1 LPQYFE
7 LKTKTD
13 LKVDIAK
20 METQKNETKVVLEI
34 DNLKPKFMDLKFWY
48 KRKTFP
54 KIEDYGT
61 ADIDLSAGDG
71 TKIKI
76 IWKIKSKENKPFTF
90 SLIKVKCIID
100 KMDVHIKEAKH
111 EIFDKITT
119 TLFISQLK
127 QSVAQ
132 AIVNNIVDGLQPLN
146 DQMNQW
152 FASKPLDTLYKK
164 MDEQLKQTYEKG
176 QEYIQRPLQTAIDT
190 TKAKFEK
197 AKEFLSQDPEDLKAA
212 VKEKV
217 EDVKEKVEEVKQKA
231 SDKYDE
237 VKEKASGKVE
247 EAKEKVEEWSKPKE
261 QSPLPSS
268 AERKWTHQ
276 WTHGGRKM
284 QKPTLESSLPIA
296 REPEPLI
303 GLETKQFDAFAKEP
317 EPLIG
322 LETKQFE
329 AK

>member
-1 LPQYFE
+1 
-7 LKTKTD
+7 
-13 LKVDIAK
+13 

-34 DNLKPKFMDLKFWY
+34 DKLKPKFMDLKFWY

-90 SLIKVKCIID
+90 SLMKVKCIID
-100 KMDVHIKEAKH
+100 KMDVHIIEAKH
-111 EIFDKITT
+111 DIFDKITT

-231 SDKYDE
+231 SDKYEE
-237 VKEKASGKVE
+237 VKDKASGKIE
-247 EAKEKVEEWSKPKE
+247 EAKGKVEETREKVEDWAKPKE

-284 QKPTLESSLPIA
+284 QKPTLESSLP
-296 REPEPLI
+296 LS
-303 GLETKQFDAFAKEP
+303 KEP

-322 LETKQFE
+322 FEKSEPLIAVETKQFE

>member
-1 LPQYFE
+1 VITIGDFLPKYFE

-34 DNLKPKFMDLKFWY
+34 DNLKPQFKDLKFWY

-54 KIEDYGT
+54 KIEDYGI

-71 TKIKI
+71 TKIKV

-90 SLIKVKCIID
+90 SLMKVKCIID
-100 KMDVHIKEAKH
+100 KMDVHIIEAKH
-111 EIFDKITT
+111 DIFDKITT
-119 TLFISQLK
+119 TLFISQMK

-152 FASKPLDTLYKK
+152 FASKPLDTLYTKI
-164 MDEQLKQTYEKG
+164 DEQLKQTYQKG
-176 QEYIQRPLQTAIDT
+176 QDYIQGPLQTAIDT
-190 TKAKFEK
+190 TKEKFQQ
-197 AKEFLSQDPEDLKAA
+197 AKEFLSQDPENLKAA

-217 EDVKEKVEEVKQKA
+217 ENVKEKVEEVKQKA
-231 SDKYDE
+231 SDKVDE
-237 VKEKASGKVE
+237 VKEKVSDKVE
-247 EAKEKVEEWSKPKE
+247 ETKEKVEDWSKPKE
-261 QSPLPSS
+261 QSPSLPSS
-268 AERKWTHQ
+268 DERKWTHQ
-276 WTHGGRKM
+276 WTHGGRNL
-284 QKPTLESSLPIA
+284 QKKPVEPYVPSL
-296 REPEPLI
+296 
-303 GLETKQFDAFAKEP
+303 KEP
-317 EPLIG
+317 EPLIT
-322 LETKQFE
+322 LETKSFE